1 MEISYTCTKVPE
13 AVSPNQA
20 FQPHIRSAGVCKTDE
35 IAARVAARTKDDPEM
50 IKSIYAVTGDVLGK
64 VLAQAMRISL
74 DGLCRIELEPRGTFD
89 TEDGVWDPARHSIA
103 AVVIPAAEIRDAAKD
118 LRPVNALK
126 PVTVRLLG
134 VQDATT
140 FEQNAVVKGHVGL
153 CQGVGLGGRY
163 QVHEDEGLFV
173 VAEDGTEHG
182 LTITD
187 STQGTID
194 FTVPDEVPAG
204 TYRLEVRS
212 RAGEG
217 LNRTLVTA
225 SIGEFAIKAA

>member
-1 MEISYTCTKVPE
+1 M
-13 AVSPNQA
+13 
-20 FQPHIRSAGVCKTDE
+20 
-35 IAARVAARTKDDPEM
+35 
-50 IKSIYAVTGDVLGK
+50 
-64 VLAQAMRISL
+64 
-74 DGLCRIELEPRGTFD
+74 
-89 TEDGVWDPARHSIA
+89 
-103 AVVIPAAEIRDAAKD
+103 IPAAEVRDAAND
-118 LRPVNALK
+118 LRPVNVLK
-126 PVTVRLLG
+126 PVTVQLLG

-140 FEQNAVVKGHVGL
+140 YEQNAVVKGHTGL
-153 CQGVGLGGRY
+153 CQGVGLAGRY

-173 VAEDGTEHG
+173 IGADGAERK

-187 STQGTID
+187 CTQGTID